1 MAKAIEDQLT
11 EVQGELKTHFAKAAE
26 EMKNMGVVLQSTKDD
41 TGALTVKIN
50 AVQKQAD
57 AIEQKIADKHAAG
70 GGDLPVPLE
79 QQLKENE
86 GVQKLMRDRRGI
98 ATFVVEAKNMP
109 RAFQRKT
116 TITSAGVGWQTTGV
130 LQIERIPGITIEP
143 RTVLKVRDLFPARPT
158 ALQVI
163 DYVRVTTPP
172 AIASPAPE
180 TVAKVENAVAFT
192 SFSERVKTIAT
203 WIPATKQILDD
214 FAELAGYINT
224 ALPFYVDLAEEL
236 GLLSGDGTAEN
247 LHGILPQAT
256 AFNTGLLVP
265 ASGYTRIDVIG
276 RAIEQLNIANELD
289 PTFVVMNPKDW
300 WSLRLT
306 KDSFGR
312 YLLGDPETVGDPNIF
327 GLSVVWTPSM
337 PTGQFLVGSGS
348 PVASEI
354 RDRMS
359 MQVEISTEHMD
370 FFVKNLVAVRA
381 EKRLAYIVKR
391 PGSFISGTLGSS
403 PIS

>member
-1 MAKAIEDQLT
+1 MAKSLEDQLS

-26 EMKNMGVVLQSTKDD
+26 ELKTMGTVLQSTKDNGD
-41 TGALTVKIN
+41 ALNTKVN
-50 AVQKQAD
+50 ALQKQAD
-57 AIEQKIADKHAAG
+57 AIEQKIADKNSG
-70 GGDLPVPLE
+70 GGDVVVPLE
-79 QQLKENE
+79 TQLRENE
-86 GVQKLMRDRRGI
+86 GVARLMKDRRGI
-98 ATFVVEAKNMP
+98 ATFTIEGKAM
-109 RAFQRKT
+109 QRLMQTKT

-143 RTVLKVRDLFPARPT
+143 RPVLKVRDLFPARPT

-163 DYVRVTTPP
+163 DFVRVTTPMG
-172 AIASPAPE
+172 IASPAPE
-180 TVAKVENAVAFT
+180 NTTKAENAVAFT

-214 FAELAGYINT
+214 FAELSGYIET

-236 GLLSGDGTAEN
+236 GLLSGDGTGEN

-256 AFNTGLLVP
+256 AFNTGLMVP
-265 ASGYTRIDVIG
+265 ASGWTRIDVIG
-276 RAIEQLNIANELD
+276 RAIEQLNIASELD
-289 PTFVVMNPKDW
+289 PSFVVMNPRDW

-306 KDSFGR
+306 KDNFGR
-312 YLLGDPETVGDPNIF
+312 YLLGDPETVGNPNIF

-337 PTGQFLVGSGS
+337 PVGTFLVGSGS

-370 FFVKNLVAVRA
+370 FFVKNLVAIRA

-391 PGSFISGTLGSS
+391 PGSFITGTLNSS
-403 PIS
+403 PAS